1 MVFKT
6 FKVKRE
12 AIPLDELGRSIARRR
27 AEVGDIEVPRNSGT
41 RRTASKRAL
50 LKAIEEAGGK
60 W

>member
-12 AIPLDELGRSIARRR
+12 AMTLEELGSSIARRR
-27 AEVGDIEVPRNSGT
+27 AEIGEVEVPRNSGR

-50 LKAIEEAGGK
+50 IREIEEAGGK